1 MSVLWLYVRIQ
12 LGVFVVGIV
21 GPIFFFAYFA
31 SQPDPAL
38 RWMFWWGLV
47 ITFIDVLVA
56 LALTD
61 QALRSREEDRET
73 KRVKRQQARAESRG
87 RIGG

>member
-47 ITFIDVLVA
+47 ITFIDVFVA